1 MIDQLL
7 EGGGEGRSE
16 GTERKEQPE
25 RSDQSEAALVLG
37 KQPNLTYWQTQPQS
51 TSTKTRTRKARER
64 S

>member
-51 TSTKTRTRKARER
+51 T
-64 S
+64 